1 MNLSPVAQATLLLTS
16 DFSRQS
22 EDEVKPL
29 SNAEWGRF
37 ALWLKQQSASPADLL
52 SSGADVML
60 AAWVEPHIT
69 RERIETLLSRGHSLA
84 LAIERWQRA
93 GLWVLTRSDADYPRL
108 LKQQLRTNAPAVLF
122 GCGDIALL
130 NQPGLAVVGSRNAS
144 ELDLAFSRQVAGKV
158 ASAGVNL
165 ISGGARGIDEAAML
179 GALQHN
185 GTVVGVLSDSLLT
198 AATSAKWR
206 KGLMAGKLL
215 LLSPFYPEAGFTVGN
230 AMARN
235 RYVYCLA
242 RSALVVHAGHKGGTL
257 VGAEENLRK
266 KWVPLWVKPTDDV
279 QASNA
284 ELVKQGG
291 QWCAAHPDDID
302 VAQWISP
309 PCHQPHQQEDLLSRA
324 GYKLPDM
331 TAVVNV
337 AQEPEGI
344 WHPSDFYQ
352 IFQAQLPALAA
363 HPVTIEDL
371 GSRTGLHQI
380 QLTEWLQRA
389 VHEGLIEQPTGTNCY
404 QWKRKV

>member
-29 SNAEWGRF
+29 GNAEWGRF
-37 ALWLKQQSASPADLL
+37 ALWLKQQSATPADLL

-60 AAWVEPHIT
+60 AAWIDPHIT

-84 LAIERWQRA
+84 LAVERWQRA
-93 GLWVLTRSDADYPRL
+93 GLWVLTRSDAEYPRR
-108 LKQQLRTNAPAVLF
+108 LKQQLRTDAPPVLF
-122 GCGDIALL
+122 GCGDITLL
-130 NQPGLAVVGSRNAS
+130 NQPGCAVVGSRNAS
-144 ELDLAFSRQVAGKV
+144 EGDLTFSRQIAAKV
-158 ASAGVNL
+158 ASAGFNL

-185 GTVVGVLSDSLLT
+185 GAAIGVVSDSLLT

-242 RSALVVHAGHKGGTL
+242 RSALVVHAGNKGGTL
-257 VGAEENLRK
+257 AGAEENLRK
-266 KWVPLWVKPTDDV
+266 QWVPLWVKPTDDV

-284 ELVKQGG
+284 QLVTQGG

-302 VAQWISP
+302 VAQWMTTP
-309 PCHQPHQQEDLLSRA
+309 REQPYQQDDLFSGA
-324 GYKLPDM
+324 WPKTTNKVDV
-331 TAVVNV
+331 ADV

-344 WHPSDFYQ
+344 WHPADFYQ

-363 HPVTIEDL
+363 YPVTIEDL
-371 GSRTGLHQI
+371 GLRTGLHQI

-389 VHEGLIEQPTGTNCY
+389 VHEGLIEQLAGTNRY
-404 QWKRKV
+404 QWKRKI

>member
-29 SNAEWGRF
+29 GNAEWGRF
-37 ALWLKQQSASPADLL
+37 ALWLKQQSATPADLL

-60 AAWVEPHIT
+60 ASWADSHIT

-93 GLWVLTRSDADYPRL
+93 GLWVLTRSDAEYPRL
-108 LKQQLRTNAPAVLF
+108 LKQQLRTDAPPVLF
-122 GCGDIALL
+122 GCGDITLL
-130 NQPGLAVVGSRNAS
+130 NHPGLAVVGSRNAS
-144 ELDLAFSRQVAGKV
+144 ERDLTFSRQVAARIV
-158 ASAGVNL
+158 SANINL

-185 GTVVGVLSDSLLT
+185 GAVIGVLSDSLLT

-206 KGLMAGKLL
+206 EGLMAGKLL
-215 LLSPFYPEAGFTVGN
+215 LLSPFYPEAGFTVGH

-242 RSALVVHAGHKGGTL
+242 KSALVVHAGHKGGTL
-257 VGAEENLRK
+257 AGAEENLRK

-284 ELVKQGG
+284 QLVTQGG

-302 VAQWISP
+302 VAQWMTTHR
-309 PCHQPHQQEDLLSRA
+309 HQPYQQDDLLSGA
-324 GYKLPDM
+324 WHTMPDKI
-331 TAVVNV
+331 ADANV

-344 WHPSDFYQ
+344 WHPSDFYL

-363 HPVTIEDL
+363 YPVTIEDL
-371 GSRTGLHQI
+371 GLRTGLHQI

-389 VHEGLIEQPTGTNCY
+389 EHEGLVEQLAGSNRY
-404 QWKRKV
+404 QWKRKI